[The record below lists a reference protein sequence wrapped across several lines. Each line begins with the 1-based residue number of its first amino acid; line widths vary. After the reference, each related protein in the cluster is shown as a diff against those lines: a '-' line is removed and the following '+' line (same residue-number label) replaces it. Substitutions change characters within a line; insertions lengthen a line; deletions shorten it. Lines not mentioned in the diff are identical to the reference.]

1 MLVPKVVAVM
11 LGAAGLV
18 FFLQGTG
25 IFTQYSSSMNN
36 EPIWAVI
43 GIGLMIASLVIWPRR

>member
-1 MLVPKVVAVM
+1 
-11 LGAAGLV
+11 V

-25 IFTQYSSSMNN
+25 IFTQYSSGMNN